1 MALDGR
7 EKESRSQPDQQG
19 SAVQDK
25 VKIKSKQQSKSR
37 KKTSTGFTSD

>member
-1 MALDGR
+1 MGIYGIGWQ

-25 VKIKSKQQSKSR
+25 VK
-37 KKTSTGFTSD
+37 